1 MASVP
6 KSGDAGLLLAGAAVA
21 YTYVGYPLLIH
32 VAAEQ
37 RRKQPR
43 SSRPTGDVPSITV
56 VIPALDED
64 SIIAAKVANTA
75 TLRYPKNVEI
85 IVVADGSRDDT
96 AAVAEASGARVL
108 FSPERK
114 GKSAAVTRGVAAASG
129 DIVVLTD
136 ANCSLADDSLVQA
149 ARDFADPAVGIVG
162 GKKLVVGD
170 GTHGAG
176 ESLYWRL
183 ESRLKAAESEFGAA
197 SGAPGEFI
205 AIRRSV
211 FRPIPGHV
219 INDDFWLTCDVLRR
233 GMKVTFA
240 AEAVATERVSEAM
253 SGEYERRTRIAAGTW
268 QVVLTHLQLAHP
280 SHGARAWIFTSHR
293 VMRNVIV
300 PVLLPCLWIGSLAQ
314 ARRSRLAAVL
324 AVGQTLFYG
333 SAAAGV
339 AVDHAVFSAPTQFAL
354 TNLATLRG
362 ALRLLGGR
370 QSVAWRR
377 VERGPTI
384 MEDELA

>member
-1 MASVP
+1 M
-6 KSGDAGLLLAGAAVA
+6 A

-37 RRKQPR
+37 RRKRPR
-43 SSRPTGDVPSITV
+43 PSRVTNDVPSMTV
-56 VIPALDED
+56 VIPAFNED
-64 SIIAAKVANTA
+64 SIIAAKIANTA
-75 TLRYPKNVEI
+75 GLRYPGTVEI
-85 IVVADGSRDDT
+85 IVVADGSSDDT
-96 AAVAEASGARVL
+96 AAVAEACGARVL
-108 FSPERK
+108 FSPERN
-114 GKSAAVTRGVAAASG
+114 GKSAAVNRGVAVATG

-136 ANCSLADDSLVQA
+136 ANCSLAEDSLVQA
-149 ARDFADPAVGIVG
+149 ARDFADPAVGVVG
-162 GKKLVVGD
+162 GKKVVIGE
-170 GTHGAG
+170 GTHGSG

-183 ESRLKAAESEFGAA
+183 ESRLKAAESEFGAV

-205 AIRRSV
+205 AVRRSA
-211 FRPIPGHV
+211 FRPIPRHI
-219 INDDFWLTCDVLRR
+219 INDDFWLACDALRR

-240 AEAVATERVSEAM
+240 PEAIATETVSEAM

-268 QVVLTHLQLAHP
+268 QVVLTHLQLADP
-280 SHGARAWIFTSHR
+280 RSGARAWIFTSHR

-300 PVLLPCLWIGSLAQ
+300 PVVLPCLWIGSVAH

-339 AVDHAVFSAPTQFAL
+339 AIDHPAFAAPTQFAL

-362 ALRLLGGR
+362 AVRLLGGR
-370 QSVAWRR
+370 QSVAWQR
-377 VERGPTI
+377 VDRGPTI
-384 MEDELA
+384 MEDGVLA

>member
-1 MASVP
+1 MRKP
-6 KSGDAGLLLAGAAVA
+6 GDAGLLLAGAAVV

-37 RRKQPR
+37 RRKRPR
-43 SSRPTGDVPSITV
+43 SASPVQEAPSITV
-56 VIPALDED
+56 VIPAFNEA

-75 TLRYPKNVEI
+75 ALRYPVPVEI
-85 IVVADGSRDDT
+85 LVVADGSSDDT

-114 GKSAAVTRGVAAASG
+114 GKSAAVNRGVAAATG
-129 DIVVLTD
+129 DVVVLTD
-136 ANCSLADDSLVQA
+136 ANCALAEDSLAHV
-149 ARDFADPAVGIVG
+149 ARDFADPGVGIVG
-162 GKKLVVGD
+162 GKKVVVGD
-170 GTHGAG
+170 GTHGTG

-211 FRPIPGHV
+211 FRPIPPQI
-219 INDDFWLTCDVLRR
+219 INDDFWLTCDALRR
-233 GMKVTFA
+233 GLKVTFA
-240 AEAVATERVSEAM
+240 SEAIATETVSEKM

-268 QVVLTHLQLAHP
+268 QVVLTHLQLANP
-280 SHGARAWIFTSHR
+280 RDGVRALIFTSHR
-293 VMRNVIV
+293 LMRNVIV
-300 PVLLPCLWIGSLAQ
+300 PVLLPCLWVGSI
-314 ARRSRLAAVL
+314 ARARHSRLAAVL
-324 AVGQTLFYG
+324 AAGQTVFYA
-333 SAAAGV
+333 SAAAGT
-339 AVDHAVFSAPTQFAL
+339 ALDHPALSAPTQFAL

-362 ALRLLGGR
+362 AARLLGGR
-370 QSVAWRR
+370 QSVAWQR

-384 MEDELA
+384 VKDGALA